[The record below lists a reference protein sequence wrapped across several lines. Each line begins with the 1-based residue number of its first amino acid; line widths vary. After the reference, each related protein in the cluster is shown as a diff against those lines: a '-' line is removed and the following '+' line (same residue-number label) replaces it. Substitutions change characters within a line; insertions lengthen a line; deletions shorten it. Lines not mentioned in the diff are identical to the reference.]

1 MDHWLAICPPNV
13 EVAGG
18 LVQLGRWQLH
28 QGVAGD
34 QGADNIPFSKLQ
46 GDLAHLLGRLVPACL
61 QDPFAEK
68 TGSCSTWFDGCASQD
83 QSKFNIALVSGRETL
98 KPCTQCA
105 LDKALRH
112 GAALRVDA
120 NWPHLRKQF
129 L

>member
-1 MDHWLAICPPNV
+1 MQCLRSAGALQRADAPVLVVIHTQASGVAGGVDHWLAICPPNV

-68 TGSCSTWFDGCASQD
+68 NGSCSTWFDG
-83 QSKFNIALVSGRETL
+83 
-98 KPCTQCA
+98 
-105 LDKALRH
+105 
-112 GAALRVDA
+112 
-120 NWPHLRKQF
+120 
-129 L
+129 